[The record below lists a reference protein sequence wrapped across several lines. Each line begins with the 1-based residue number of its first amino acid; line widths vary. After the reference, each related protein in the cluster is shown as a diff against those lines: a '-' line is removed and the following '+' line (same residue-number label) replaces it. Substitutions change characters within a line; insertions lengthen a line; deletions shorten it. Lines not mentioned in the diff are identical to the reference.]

1 MTVPAY
7 LAFCGTDL
15 APLDATALA
24 ELQALAAEAMGW
36 QPLGQGAN
44 FNKKDTHVNKTHA
57 TVFPMTRPRS
67 SLVSLTDTPWY
78 HVVNRCVRRAF
89 LCGQDTATGQ
99 NFDHRRGWIET
110 RIRELASVFTIDV
123 AAYAVMSNHYHGVLR
138 VDKAR
143 AQALDDE
150 AVLRR
155 WTQLFTG
162 PLLVQRYLSEARS
175 QMGEGECAKVKE
187 FAELYRQRLHDLSW
201 FMRVL
206 NESIARQANAE
217 DDCTGRFWEGRFKS
231 QALLDEQALL
241 AAMAYVDLNPI
252 RAGMAE
258 SLPES
263 LHTSIHARLADLKG
277 HAFEPVLVPVITP
290 EILNEIAPLS
300 LQKLPGLLSEAE
312 LSALPQAPLMPFDAT
327 GRFAQAVPFGLEEY
341 LELVD
346 TMGRAVHPGK
356 RGAIAATTPPLLS
369 RLGMNAEAFIAC
381 ADHFFKDFAGAVGT
395 PAKLIEMA
403 AHRQQR
409 ALRGLAAARRV
420 FEAKAA

>member
-1 MTVPAY
+1 
-7 LAFCGTDL
+7 
-15 APLDATALA
+15 
-24 ELQALAAEAMGW
+24 
-36 QPLGQGAN
+36 
-44 FNKKDTHVNKTHA
+44 
-57 TVFPMTRPRS
+57 MTRPRS

-89 LCGQDTATGQ
+89 LCGHDASTGQ

-110 RIRELASVFTIDV
+110 RIRELASVFTLDV
-123 AAYAVMSNHYHGVLR
+123 AAYAVMGNHYHAVLR

-143 AQALDDE
+143 ALALDDE

-162 PLLVQRYLSEARS
+162 PMLVQRYLSEARS
-175 QMGEGECAKVKE
+175 QMGDSECAKVRE

-217 DDCTGRFWEGRFKS
+217 DGCTGRFWEGRFKS

-241 AAMAYVDLNPI
+241 AAMAFVDLNPI
-252 RAGMAE
+252 RAGMADA
-258 SLPES
+258 LPDS
-263 LHTSIHARLADLKG
+263 LHTSIHARLADLQG
-277 HAFEPVLVPVITP
+277 QAFVPVLARMVLP
-290 EILNEIAPLS
+290 EVVDEMTYLPA
-300 LQKLPGLLSEAE
+300 QALPGLLSEAE
-312 LSALPQAPLMPFDAT
+312 LSVLPEAPLMPFDPT
-327 GRFAQAVPFGLEEY
+327 SRFEQAVPFGVEEY

-356 RGAIAATTPPLLS
+356 RGLIPVTTPPLLT
-369 RLGMNAEAFIAC
+369 RLGMDAEAFIGC
-381 ADHFFKDFAGAVGT
+381 ADHFFKDFASAVGT
-395 PAKLIEMA
+395 PAKLIELA

-409 ALRGLAAARRV
+409 TLRGLAAARRV
-420 FEAKAA
+420 FEARAA